1 MIPHRPGARYAS
13 GHDSIPNETGQ
24 RSHSQIAAL
33 FCQGIVYDIL
43 YCTSVVFTE
52 GSMELRELISF
63 YHVARVRSVSKAAR
77 TLELGQPTVTT
88 HLRKLEDEFGIT
100 LFDRI
105 KRPIQLTSEGLTLLQ
120 LVTPVVTSIDAL
132 KTQMDYAERRGSFV
146 VGAYPDLVT
155 HHLPSGIQRFRD
167 DYPEVRIRLLARSY
181 NPLIQL
187 VRSGEIDLAFCSS
200 PPADDSTL
208 EFKELFKYNTVL
220 MTPPGHELLNGQPIG
235 LEDIAGFPLILPAP
249 ESQLRQRVEQAFK
262 ARGLTPDVVLAL
274 DDTES
279 MKRYVEIGMGVGIGA
294 DFTLHADDHHRFG
307 VVRLEH
313 LFPGAV
319 LGVCTLKGKFAGQAV
334 RNFIEMMS
342 DQIRGFHAELWSW
355 DEENAA
361 RAGMAEVGSKDN

>member
-1 MIPHRPGARYAS
+1 
-13 GHDSIPNETGQ
+13 
-24 RSHSQIAAL
+24 
-33 FCQGIVYDIL
+33 
-43 YCTSVVFTE
+43 
-52 GSMELRELISF
+52 MELRELISF

-105 KRPIQLTSEGLTLLQ
+105 KRPIQLTSEGITLLE

-155 HHLPSGIQRFRD
+155 HHLPAGIQRFRD
-167 DYPEVRIRLLARSY
+167 DYPDVRIRLLARSY

-200 PPADDSTL
+200 PPADDSSL

-220 MTPPGHELLNGQPIG
+220 MMPPGHELLNGQPIG
-235 LEDIAGFPLILPAP
+235 LEDIVRFPLILPAP
-249 ESQLRQRVEQAFK
+249 ESQIRQRVEQAFK
-262 ARGLTPDVVLAL
+262 AHGLTPDVVLAL

-279 MKRYVEIGMGVGIGA
+279 MKRYVEIGMGIGIGA
-294 DFTLHADDHHRFG
+294 DFTLHAEDHHRFG
-307 VVRLEH
+307 VVRLDH
-313 LFPGAV
+313 LFPGSTI
-319 LGVCTLKGKFAGQAV
+319 GVCTLRGKFAGQAV
-334 RNFIEMMS
+334 RNFVEMLS
-342 DQIRGFHAELWSW
+342 DQIRGYHSELWSW
-355 DEENAA
+355 YDENPVRPGLAK
-361 RAGMAEVGSKDN
+361 VGSKDD